1 MVTLSSIFMQN
12 GKEESS
18 LELAGSETCQQP
30 TIVIQS
36 FGHIIRI
43 ATVQYLLSYLGTA
56 VFWVR
61 NQR

>member
-1 MVTLSSIFMQN
+1 MQN